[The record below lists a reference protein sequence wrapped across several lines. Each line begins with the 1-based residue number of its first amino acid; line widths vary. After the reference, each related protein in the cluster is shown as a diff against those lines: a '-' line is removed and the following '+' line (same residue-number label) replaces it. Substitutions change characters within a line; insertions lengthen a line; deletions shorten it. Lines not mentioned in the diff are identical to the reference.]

1 MIRRFAITACVP
13 AVALLAALS
22 VAAPAAAGAGSNCIG
37 NSCTLDL
44 SQVVTLSGD
53 HGRGSAQVP
62 IRITQQ
68 PPCLWN
74 PIGDQVSG
82 SKAIIAEWG
91 PTPPTTLQ
99 IDQSYKKAQD
109 LLKNPQSGKWYELP
123 VNPLASAADRALCA
137 RLPLYA
143 FVPTGQPLP
152 AVPIPP
158 ETIAQYAF
166 NHLTIPPP
174 ALQLNPANGGYVNL
188 GTYVWANWP
197 ASKHTGRMDAYK
209 ITAKAGN
216 TTVTLW
222 AQASQ
227 LQIGSSANGTPA
239 WHGCGPTGSS
249 YPPGKPPANAGPGT
263 IPDCGVLWHAAGANS
278 TVSAT
283 VTWTVTWGIGNL
295 NGPGPHRVPGAP
307 KGGIPLTGHVGPFAV
322 NEIQS
327 INGG

>member
-22 VAAPAAAGAGSNCIG
+22 AAAPAAAGAGSNCIG

-44 SQVVTLSGD
+44 SRYITLSGD
-53 HGRGSAQVP
+53 SGGRSTRVP
-62 IRITQQ
+62 ISITQQ

-74 PIGDQVSG
+74 PIGNQVSG
-82 SKAIIAEWG
+82 SKAIISDNG
-91 PTPPTTLQ
+91 PTPPTFLQ
-99 IDQSYKKAQD
+99 IDQSYKQAQD
-109 LLKNPQSGKWYELP
+109 LLKNPQQGTWYMLP
-123 VNPLASAADRALCA
+123 VNPNASQAGQQECL

-143 FVPTGQPLP
+143 FVPVGQPLP

-158 ETIAQYAF
+158 KTLAEYAF
-166 NHLTIPPP
+166 NHLTIPSP

-197 ASKHTGRMDAYK
+197 ASTHTGRMDAYK

-216 TTVTLW
+216 TMVTVW
-222 AQASQ
+222 AQAGK

-239 WHGCGPTGSS
+239 WRGCGPTGSS
-249 YPPGKPPANAGPGT
+249 YPPGHPPANAGPGT
-263 IPDCGVLWHAAGANS
+263 TPDCGVLWHAAAAGS

-283 VTWTVTWGIGNL
+283 VIWHVTWGIGDL
-295 NGPGPHRVPGAP
+295 NGPGPRVVPGGAT
-307 KGGIPLTGHVGPFAV
+307 IPLTGHAGPFAV

-327 INGG
+327 VNGN